1 MGRTCAGGLVDGL
14 ALCQQDGVQSP
25 VTLLGRDEANR
36 AMTVLSVVPVHESG
50 HPRPGLLEAGEGFA
64 GILRTVL
71 QGTKQRFGIGV
82 VIADCWSTERGRPTQ
97 LTPRGQHGGERKS
110 VGWGKSRRK

>member
-25 VTLLGRDEANR
+25 VALLGRDEANR

-50 HPRPGLLEAGEGFA
+50 HPRSGLLAKGLRGYCGRYFRVRNSASEYGLSSLTAGRLNEGA
-64 GILRTVL
+64 
-71 QGTKQRFGIGV
+71 
-82 VIADCWSTERGRPTQ
+82 
-97 LTPRGQHGGERKS
+97 TPSSRS
-110 VGWGKSRRK
+110 VASMVAPRMGPPLSL

>member
-82 VIADCWSTERGRPTQ
+82 VIADGSGANLQ
-97 LTPRGQHGGERKS
+97 LS
-110 VGWGKSRRK
+110 